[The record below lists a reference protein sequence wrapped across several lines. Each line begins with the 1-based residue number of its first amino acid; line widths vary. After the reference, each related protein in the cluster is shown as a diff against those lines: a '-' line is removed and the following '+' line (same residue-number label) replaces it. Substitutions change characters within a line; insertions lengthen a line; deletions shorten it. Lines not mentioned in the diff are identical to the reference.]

1 MLVGLDLDL
10 GHVPLLGQGRQAK
23 VKNFAVFC
31 FENDP
36 GNRLKLGN
44 VKISSKV
51 LFGLFFH
58 FGTTIIKSAQFS
70 NIIDQKRVQ
79 ILSIGLDIVNELR
92 VFRQLF
98 SINNQGG
105 NRGNK
110 IGAGL
115 IEHNGMKM
123 EGGENVGDG
132 KELHFVI
139 SLSEGD
145 FLEFLGSDDC
155 R

>member
-1 MLVGLDLDL
+1 M
-10 GHVPLLGQGRQAK
+10 GHVSLLGQGRQGK

-31 FENDP
+31 LENDS
-36 GNRLKLGN
+36 GNCIKLGN
-44 VKISSKV
+44 VKISGKV

-58 FGTTIIKSAQFS
+58 FGSTIIKSAQFG

-79 ILSIGLDIVNELR
+79 IFNIGLDLVNKLR

-139 SLSEGD
+139 ALSEGD